1 MPAKLDLAASRNV
14 DPWAPTIDLLYGGG
28 DLPVGGASVR
38 LQVRLY
44 PGAPGAPL
52 LDLSAVP
59 FEDASAAT
67 ASNPDRRRLRLL
79 PSAPASSLEGWP
91 TGLNKPEPGEADRY
105 SYDVILTYAGGA
117 GEDKLALGYFHL
129 EPGVTM

>member
-14 DPWAPTIDLLYGGG
+14 DPWAPTIDLFYGGG
-28 DLPVGGASVR
+28 DLPASGASVR

-44 PGAPGAPL
+44 PGAPGEPL
-52 LDLSAVP
+52 LDLDNVP
-59 FEDASAAT
+59 FEDAAAPVPGR
-67 ASNPDRRRLRLL
+67 PDRRRLRLL
-79 PSAPASSLEGWP
+79 PTAPVSTLADWP

-105 SYDVILTYAGGA
+105 SYDVIMTYAAGA

-129 EPGVTM
+129 EPGVIA